1 MRIAL
6 DARTLA
12 PADSGM
18 GSYTLNLVRALLA
31 ADPDLEL
38 VLICRTT
45 PAQAGLQDPRI
56 TVVHFSFPPMFPTTQ
71 YVLPIWLRPHAFD
84 LFHAPFEVL
93 PYGLRQPLVV
103 TAHDLNWLV
112 NPRYNSTN
120 PLRRLVEGT
129 YYRTSFRR
137 AMQQARRLLAV
148 SHATRHAILE
158 YAPGHAGKTRV
169 AYHGIDTQRIY
180 PLAPARAWGHLAH
193 LLPPGTPFVLTV
205 GQGTPYKN
213 HVNAVRGFLAAFGG
227 HPHYRLVLV
236 RRFVRHDKTLEAL
249 LRTPQA
255 QAQVLRLPYVP
266 PDVLNALYNAARIV
280 LHPSYYERLRVAAAR
295 GHAGGN
301 PHRDLARQRDAGDR
315 GACRTPGQPR
325 RCGCHGRGAGTPGPG
340 RRLAGTVYCRG
351 AQAAGALSLEPLC
364 EGGPGGLSGS
374 GRKRAPGQAPDG
386 GLSRLGP
393 SGAGGA
399 LPSA

>member
-31 ADPDLEL
+31 ADPNLEL
-38 VLICRTT
+38 VLICRTP
-45 PAQAGLQDPRI
+45 PAQADLQAPRI
-56 TVVHFSFPPMFPTTQ
+56 TVVRFPFHPMLPTTQ
-71 YVLPIWLRPHAFD
+71 WVLPAWLRPHAFD
-84 LFHAPFEVL
+84 LLHAPFEVV
-93 PYGLRQPLVV
+93 PSGLRQPLVV
-103 TAHDLNWLV
+103 TVHDLHWLV

-129 YYRTSFRR
+129 YYRVSVRR

-158 YAPGHAGKTRV
+158 YAPWYAGKTRV
-169 AYHGIDTQRIY
+169 TYHGIDTQRIY
-180 PLAPARAWGHLAH
+180 PLAPEQAWGQLAH

-236 RRFVRHDKTLEAL
+236 RRFVRHDKTLDAL
-249 LRTPQA
+249 LRTPHA
-255 QAQVLRLPYVP
+255 QTQVLRLPYVP

-280 LHPSYYERLRVAAAR
+280 LHPSYHEGFGLPLLEAMQV
-295 GHAGGN
+295 
-301 PHRDLARQRDAGDR
+301 
-315 GACRTPGQPR
+315 
-325 RCGCHGRGAGTPGPG
+325 GTPIVTSCVSAMSEIVGPAALLVNPADVG
-340 RRLAGTVYCRG
+340 AMAEALVRLD
-351 AQAAGALSLEPLC
+351 QDAAVRARCIAE
-364 EGGPGGLSGS
+364 
-374 GRKRAPGQAPDG
+374 GRKR
-386 GLSRLGP
+386 L
-393 SGAGGA
+393 A
-399 LPSA
+399 LFRWSHCARATLEVYREVAESVSKGRSQTEA